1 MLLTVIMLASFW
13 PSCVHAEKFWR
24 LLLVWLSEAAL
35 DQGWR
40 SLILGPRL
48 DQLLAALRP
57 GSLVILS
64 LGLPDSYPLQSV
76 SREHRAVL
84 LQISVFVSED
94 RRRLTRLYQALPR
107 P

>member
-1 MLLTVIMLASFW
+1 MDRRVARA
-13 PSCVHAEKFWR
+13 PPVPHRR
-24 LLLVWLSEAAL
+24 LLLVWLSEATL

-76 SREHRAVL
+76 SREHRAIL

-94 RRRLTRLYQALPR
+94 RRRLTRVYQALPR

>member
-1 MLLTVIMLASFW
+1 MDRRVARA
-13 PSCVHAEKFWR
+13 PPVPHRR

-64 LGLPDSYPLQSV
+64 LGLSDSYPLQSV

-84 LQISVFVSED
+84 WQISVFVSED
-94 RRRLTRLYQALPR
+94 RGRLTRLYQALPR